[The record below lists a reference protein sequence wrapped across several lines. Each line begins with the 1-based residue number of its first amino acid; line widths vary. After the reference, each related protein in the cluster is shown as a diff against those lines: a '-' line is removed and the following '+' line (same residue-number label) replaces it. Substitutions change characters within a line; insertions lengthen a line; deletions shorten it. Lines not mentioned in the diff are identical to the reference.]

1 MEVAWISIAYL
12 CGLVMRQLRLPTL
25 VGYLMAGFAL
35 SAYGVQGGDV
45 LAGIAHAG
53 VLLLLF
59 SVGLKLRLKS
69 LVRPEVLGGGLLLR
83 RRRPAATV
91 RSDYTVRRK
100 RLALCHNVSRLYA
113 DEGRVG
119 CN

>member
-1 MEVAWISIAYL
+1 MVS
-12 CGLVMRQLRLPTL
+12 GQHPTGATASFTFAMSTL
-25 VGYLMAGFAL
+25 AEDIVLGSSAAGPA
-35 SAYGVQGGDV
+35 GG
-45 LAGIAHAG
+45 
-53 VLLLLF
+53 
-59 SVGLKLRLKS
+59 
-69 LVRPEVLGGGLLLR
+69 VLGGGLLLR
-83 RRRPAATV
+83 RRRPAPTV